1 MCSLLSAPVS
11 RRAHKESGF
20 GANVH
25 RKFGYRR
32 SARPSSERWQTA
44 ASGDDQPACTS
55 LTHTVSTLMP
65 EAGQYQRPDGTCPF
79 RDAFTDLRDARA
91 QAKVD
96 TTVRKLERGLRPD
109 VKAVGEGVQ
118 EARIDYGPGYRVYF
132 GIDGTELVILLL
144 CGDKTT
150 QTTDIANAKVYW
162 TEYQTR
168 KKALPPKKSHP
179 PTSPAQPLLRT
190 D

>member
-1 MCSLLSAPVS
+1 
-11 RRAHKESGF
+11 
-20 GANVH
+20 
-25 RKFGYRR
+25 
-32 SARPSSERWQTA
+32 
-44 ASGDDQPACTS
+44 
-55 LTHTVSTLMP
+55 MP

-168 KKALPPKKSHP
+168 KKALPPKRATHLHRRRSLCC
-179 PTSPAQPLLRT
+179 ALI
-190 D
+190 DEE